1 MFARLIV
8 MPLLLA
14 STSALAQNSVSQ
26 PAPVADTIAPP
37 QDIAYPG
44 TMTLDVDATDVQR
57 AIYRVKQTIPVAK
70 AGAMTLLFS
79 DWLPGKHA
87 PRGEI
92 EKLAGLK
99 IRAAGKTLAW
109 RRDNLDVHAFHID
122 VPEGASQLDISF
134 DFVSATDEDQGRVV
148 ITPVMMNLQF
158 EQVSLYPA
166 GYFTRRIPVKATVK
180 YPSGWKAASGLPSSA
195 NGSTYNYETTDYE
208 TLIDS
213 PVFAGR
219 HFRREQLT
227 PRVGLNIVADE
238 AKYLAAKPEHIAAHR
253 RLAEQAV
260 KLFGVQ
266 HYDKYEFLLALT
278 DEMGG
283 IGLEHHRSSENG
295 VNREY
300 FTEWDKGPGRRNLL
314 PHELTHSWNGKH
326 RRPAGNWTP
335 NFNVPM
341 NDDLLWVYEGQTQF
355 WGYVLG
361 ARSGLFSKQETL
373 DALASI
379 AASLDNRAGLQ
390 WRPLRDTTNDP
401 VITPR
406 KPKGWTSWQRSE
418 DYYNGGMLVWLEA
431 DTIIRR
437 QSGGRKS
444 MDDFAQSFFGGRDGD
459 WGVRTYVFGDV
470 VAALN
475 GVVAWDWAGFLTQ
488 RLAETSKNAP
498 LKGFTDAG
506 YRLVYTEEPTSFI
519 TDGERRGKNTDLS
532 YSLGLTVKNSGEVS
546 QVMWDSPAF
555 DAGLRI
561 SDKIVAVAGHAWS
574 DDRIKEAITAAKSN
588 KAPIR
593 LLIQSGDRFRDVEI
607 AYAGGLRYP
616 RLEKAANGAA
626 TLDRLLEPKP

>member
-1 MFARLIV
+1 MFARLIAL
-8 MPLLLA
+8 PLLLA
-14 STSALAQNSVSQ
+14 STSALTQNSVSQ
-26 PAPVADTIAPP
+26 PAPLVDTIPPP
-37 QDIAYPG
+37 QDIPYPG
-44 TMTLDVDATDVQR
+44 TMTLDVDATDVRR
-57 AIYRVKQTIPVAK
+57 AIYRVKQMIPVAK
-70 AGAMTLLFS
+70 AGPMTLLFP

-87 PRGEI
+87 PRGEV
-92 EKLAGLK
+92 EKLVGLK
-99 IRAAGKTLAW
+99 ITADGKNIAW

-122 VPEGASQLDISF
+122 IPDGAKQLDLSF
-134 DFVSATDEDQGRVV
+134 DFVSATAEDQGRIVV
-148 ITPVMMNLQF
+148 TPAMMNLQF

-180 YPSGWKAASGLPSSA
+180 YPDGWKGASGLPA
-195 NGSTYNYETTDYE
+195 TARGSTYSYETTDYE

-213 PVFAGR
+213 PVFAGKY
-219 HFRREQLT
+219 FRQEQLT
-227 PRVGLNIVADE
+227 PRVRLNIVADD
-238 AKYLAAKPEHIAAHR
+238 AKYLAAKPEHVAAHR
-253 RLAEQAV
+253 RLVEQAV

-266 HYDKYEFLLALT
+266 HYDNYEFLLALT
-278 DEMGG
+278 EEVGG

-335 NFNVPM
+335 NFNTPM

-379 AASLDNRAGLQ
+379 AANLDNRAARQ

-406 KPKGWTSWQRSE
+406 RPKGWTSWQRSE
-418 DYYNGGMLVWLEA
+418 DYYNEGMLVWLEA

-444 MDDFAQSFFGGRDGD
+444 MDDFARSFFGGRDGD
-459 WGVRTYVFGDV
+459 WGVRTYVFDDV

-475 GVVAWDWAGFLTQ
+475 GVVAYDWAGFLTQ
-488 RLAETSKNAP
+488 RLTENARGAP
-498 LKGFTDAG
+498 LKGLTDAG

-519 TDGERRGKNTDLS
+519 TDGERRAKNIDLS
-532 YSLGLTVKNSGEVS
+532 YSLGLVVKNSGEVS

-555 DAGLRI
+555 AAGLRV
-561 SDKIVAVAGHAWS
+561 SDKIVAVAGTAYS
-574 DDRIKEAITAAKSN
+574 DDRLKEAITAAKRG
-588 KAPIR
+588 KTPVR
-593 LLIQSGDRFRDVEI
+593 LLVQSGDRFRDVEI
-607 AYAGGLRYP
+607 AWAGGLRYP